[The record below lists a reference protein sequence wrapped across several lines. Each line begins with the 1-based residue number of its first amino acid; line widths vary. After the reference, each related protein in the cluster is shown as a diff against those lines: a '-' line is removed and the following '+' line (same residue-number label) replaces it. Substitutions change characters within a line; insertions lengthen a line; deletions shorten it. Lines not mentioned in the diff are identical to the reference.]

1 MGFAGFEEFVT
12 EHRAALLRS
21 AYLLT
26 GERHRAE
33 DLVQQALTKLAE
45 RWDRIGPSHPEAF
58 VRTVLYRDA
67 VSGWRKL
74 RRERVTETPPDVA
87 GWGDLAEDVT
97 RRQELLRALADLT
110 PKQRAVLVL
119 RYFDDLTESQTAAV
133 LGVRVGTVKS
143 QTHLALRR
151 MREQM
156 QEVTA

>member
-1 MGFAGFEEFVT
+1 VGFAGFEEFVT
-12 EHRAALLRS
+12 EQRTALLRS
-21 AYLLT
+21 AFLLT

-67 VSGWRKL
+67 VSGWRRQ
-74 RRERVTETPPDVA
+74 RREVFGEPPDVT
-87 GWGDLAEDVT
+87 GWDDVAESVA
-97 RRQELLRALADLT
+97 RRQELLRALADLP

-119 RYFDDLTESQTAAV
+119 RYFEDLSEQQTADV

-143 QTHLALRR
+143 QAHLALRR
-151 MREQM
+151 MRAHL

>member
-1 MGFAGFEEFVT
+1 MGFAGFEEFVA
-12 EHRAALLRS
+12 EQREALLKA

-67 VSGWRKL
+67 VSSWRKR
-74 RRERVTETPPDVA
+74 RRETVTESPPDLA
-87 GWGDLAEDVT
+87 GWDDLAESIA
-97 RRQELLRALADLT
+97 RREELLRALADLT

-119 RYFDDLTESQTAAV
+119 RFFEDLTEQQTADV
-133 LGVRVGTVKS
+133 LAVRVGTVKS
-143 QTHLALRR
+143 QTHLALKR
-151 MREQM
+151 MRAHLE
-156 QEVTA
+156 EVTA